1 MMKLGFLKQNTDLE
15 ERVII
20 LASIHDS
27 LDCFANNNAIAKN

>member
-1 MMKLGFLKQNTDLE
+1 MMKLGFLKQNSDLE